1 MVVWKAKQNLQI
13 MEERKRNVPIDG
25 IAQIDDD
32 INYDSR
38 RNKMDFGTYCV
49 IVMVGILFLIAWI
62 EDQSNKS
69 KWK

>member
-13 MEERKRNVPIDG
+13 LEERKRNVPIDG

-32 INYDSR
+32 INYDLR

-49 IVMVGILFLIAWI
+49 IVMVGILF
-62 EDQSNKS
+62 
-69 KWK
+69 